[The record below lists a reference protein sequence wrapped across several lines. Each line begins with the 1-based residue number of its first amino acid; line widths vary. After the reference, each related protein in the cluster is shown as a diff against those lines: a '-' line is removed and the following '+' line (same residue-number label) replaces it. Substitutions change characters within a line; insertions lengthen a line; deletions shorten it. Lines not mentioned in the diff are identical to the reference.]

1 MNGKCELMGEENRP
15 FLIIP
20 KFLIISRVEFIGFL
34 GNLLLNHVIH
44 LSTQHKHVNI
54 VCEAGGEGVSPSVP
68 TAPPLFPAS
77 SWKSREMQI
86 RLLVSS
92 VQGFHY
98 EGAEALLRVQWLRQ
112 P

>member
-1 MNGKCELMGEENRP
+1 MGGENRP
-15 FLIIP
+15 FLVIP

-44 LSTQHKHVNI
+44 LSTYKHVNI
-54 VCEAGGEGVSPSVP
+54 VCEARGEEVSPSVP

-77 SWKSREMQI
+77 SWKSRQMQV

-98 EGAEALLRVQWLRQ
+98 AGAEALLRVQWLRQ